1 MGKADAQIGGLIAD
15 YPGMREELE
24 QIRENIKRAEVALQ
38 ERQAVIDNLS
48 KAVTRAQEKAD
59 SRLATIWKL
68 TSGLLGILLAVGAYL
83 AWKLK

>member
-1 MGKADAQIGGLIAD
+1 MGGLIED
-15 YPGMREELE
+15 NPKLRHELE
-24 QIRENIKRAEVALQ
+24 SIRVFI
-38 ERQAVIDNLS
+38 RQAEQDLQSKEAIIDNLS